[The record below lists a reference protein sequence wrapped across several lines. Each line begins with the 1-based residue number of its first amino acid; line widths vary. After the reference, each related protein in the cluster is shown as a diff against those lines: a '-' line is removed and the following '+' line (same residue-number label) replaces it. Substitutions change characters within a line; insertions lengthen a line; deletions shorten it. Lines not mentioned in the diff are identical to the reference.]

1 MTKLRSQLTYANV
14 MASIAVFIALGGSGY
29 AAAKFNG
36 KNIQNHS
43 IIGKK
48 LKSNTLGGT
57 QINEA
62 KLGTVPSAANAGNA
76 GLLAGHGPDEFLGA
90 GAKAADAN
98 KLDGKD
104 STAFLGATAKA
115 ADTDKLD
122 GRDSAAFLGQGTGST
137 ANAVG
142 LQWYSY
148 FGNTSQSHDY
158 EFGQMLLRTNSV
170 AGQFLICGNTGLAN
184 PLNFVRYLN
193 GVRTAGTVNG
203 NACTA
208 AFDVGAGGDFQV
220 SMRRSL
226 IFGVHSGDDIANENY
241 LLYGLGQL

>member
-1 MTKLRSQLTYANV
+1 MTRLRSQLTYANV
-14 MASIAVFIALGGSGY
+14 MATIAVFIALGGSGY

-36 KNIQNHS
+36 KSIQNHT
-43 IIGKK
+43 ITGKK
-48 LKSNTLGGT
+48 LKADTLGGT
-57 QINEA
+57 QINES
-62 KLGTVPSAANAGNA
+62 KLGTVPSAGNA
-76 GLLAGHGPDEFLGA
+76 TLLAGHGPADFLAA

-104 STAFLGATAKA
+104 STAFLDATAKA
-115 ADTDKLD
+115 ADSDKLD

-148 FGNTSQSHDY
+148 FGNTSQVHDY
-158 EFGQMLLRTNSV
+158 VFGQMLLRTNGV
-170 AGQFLICGNTGLAN
+170 AGQFAICGNTGLAI

-193 GVRTAGTVNG
+193 GVRTASTVNG

-208 AFDVGAGGDFQV
+208 AFDVGAGGDFQI

-226 IFGVHSGDDIANENY
+226 VFGVHSGDDIANENY

>member
-90 GAKAADAN
+90 GAR
-98 KLDGKD
+98 
-104 STAFLGATAKA
+104 A

-193 GVRTAGTVNG
+193 GLRTAGTVNG